1 MAKITAYV
9 PEPSKEYSVQN
20 QRQILESVNTIKDQL
35 NFGYQKD
42 LRDELEVFCWFLF
55 SGKGGV
61 Q

>member
-1 MAKITAYV
+1 MAKISAYV
-9 PEPSKEYSVQN
+9 PEPSLQYSVQN
-20 QRQILESVNTIKDQL
+20 QRQILEAINTIKDQL